1 MHLTPVYLTDLAA
14 SERLTLWT
22 IRRLAGAPPACGAAP
37 GASGSLFL
45 PCFRQ
50 EFMAVSQAF
59 QDALTD
65 MAAHEIPALDI
76 CAGSTLAVTETEY
89 NLLLATEAAQNE
101 RETDMQALLSP
112 LLPFAR
118 LRQRMMAALT
128 TLGAC
133 LAGAGYWLSH
143 HAARPLQPPVAT
155 AGLSRAA
162 YPATA
167 ALSVARWHDLDMSM
181 AHSWR
186 HATPHHGFAPRS
198 AG

>member
-1 MHLTPVYLTDLAA
+1 MHRTPVYLTDLAA

-65 MAAHEIPALDI
+65 MAAHEMPALDI

-101 RETDMQALLSP
+101 RETDMQALLRP

-143 HAARPLQPPVAT
+143 HAARPLQQPVAT
-155 AGLSRAA
+155 AALNRAA

-186 HATPHHGFAPRS
+186 HTAPRHSFAPRS